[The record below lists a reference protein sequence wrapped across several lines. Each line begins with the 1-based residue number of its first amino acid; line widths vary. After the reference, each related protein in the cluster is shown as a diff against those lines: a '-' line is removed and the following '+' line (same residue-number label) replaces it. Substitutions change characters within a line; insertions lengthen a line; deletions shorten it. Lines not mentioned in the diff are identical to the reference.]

1 MSLVFAAV
9 IALALAQPPGIAEP
23 KRILDV
29 ELAVFT
35 SLPERVTGCLAGHFG
50 SAVEVDVCGHGDT
63 ATLAMSS
70 HAFLRNSWWLSQGL
84 SLALGGGIGARLM
97 RFCPFALC
105 AFAAGPEAL
114 ASFEA
119 VKWLTPCVGVTLQLD
134 AGVALLIADGG
145 NVRELLLRFPLR
157 AMVGIAL

>member
-9 IALALAQPPGIAEP
+9 IALALAQPPSITEP

-35 SLPERVTGCLAGHFG
+35 SFPERVTGCLAAHFG
-50 SAVEVDVCGHGDT
+50 TLIEVDVCGHGDT

-70 HAFLRNSWWLSQGL
+70 HAFLRNSWWLSRGL
-84 SLALGGGIGARLM
+84 SMALGGGIGARLM

-105 AFAAGPEAL
+105 AFAAGPEML
-114 ASFEA
+114 ASLEV
-119 VKWLTPCVGVTLQLD
+119 VKWLTPCLGVTVQLD
-134 AGVALLIADGG
+134 AGVALLVADGG
-145 NVRELLLRFPLR
+145 NVSELMLRFPLR